1 MNYLDI
7 AFADQSRKL
16 ARAVYIQRIPQ
27 RQRRNILFRN
37 STEFVVQSR
46 IRPQGDKNP
55 VAAIDET
62 VCKIRKVALTTAK
75 RLG

>member
-7 AFADQSRKL
+7 AFADQSCKL

-27 RQRRNILFRN
+27 RQRRNILSRN
-37 STEFVVQSR
+37 STEFIVQGSM
-46 IRPQGDKNP
+46 RPQRDKNL

-62 VCKIRKVALTTAK
+62 VRKIRKMALATAK

>member
-7 AFADQSRKL
+7 AFADQSCKL

-27 RQRRNILFRN
+27 QQRRNVLFRN

-46 IRPQGDKNP
+46 MRPQRDKKL

-62 VCKIRKVALTTAK
+62 VCKIRKMALTTAK

>member
-7 AFADQSRKL
+7 AFADQSCKL
-16 ARAVYIQRIPQ
+16 ARAVYIQRIPP

-37 STEFVVQSR
+37 SAEFIVQSR
-46 IRPQGDKNP
+46 MPPQRDKNL

-62 VCKIRKVALTTAK
+62 VCKIRKMALTTAK